1 MLGAVEHRAKPG
13 TDRDTMKKIAYVTK
27 DYPNGVWSLPPFL
40 QSGDADKYNAIGESD
55 RMTLRFR
62 KPA

>member
-1 MLGAVEHRAKPG
+1 
-13 TDRDTMKKIAYVTK
+13 MKKIAYVTK